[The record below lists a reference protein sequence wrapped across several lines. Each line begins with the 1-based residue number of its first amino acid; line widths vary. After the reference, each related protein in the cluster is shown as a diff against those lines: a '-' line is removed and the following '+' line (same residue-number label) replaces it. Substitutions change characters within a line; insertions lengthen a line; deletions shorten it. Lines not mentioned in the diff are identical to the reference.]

1 MGDQGGSG
9 SGGRQARVAVF
20 SLHTSPLDQPGTGD
34 SGGMN
39 VYIRAVAERLAAQG
53 VQVDVFTRCRGRGV
67 PDVEEVL
74 PGHRL
79 IQVQA
84 GPCAPVPKDDLP
96 RFLPAF
102 LGSVLR
108 RQRREGAGYDVV
120 HSHYWLS
127 GWVGRSAKEI
137 WGAPLVA
144 SFHTLGKVK
153 NFSRSR
159 DEGPEPGARLAGEER
174 VIRHADRI
182 LSATP
187 AEAAHLVGLYGA
199 DPE

>member
-1 MGDQGGSG
+1 MGGHERAGTGGPT
-9 SGGRQARVAVF
+9 RARVAVF

-39 VYIRAVAERLAAQG
+39 VYIRTVAERLAAHG
-53 VQVDVFTRCRGRGV
+53 VQVDVFTRCRGRDV
-67 PDVEEVL
+67 PEIQEIL

-84 GPCAPVPKDDLP
+84 GPCAPVPKDELP
-96 RFLPAF
+96 RFLPPF
-102 LGSVLR
+102 LGRVLE
-108 RQRREGAGYDVV
+108 RQRHEGAAYDVV

-137 WGAPLVA
+137 WGVPLVA

-153 NFSRSR
+153 NFALARG
-159 DEGPEPGARLAGEER
+159 EG
-174 VIRHADRI
+174 
-182 LSATP
+182 
-187 AEAAHLVGLYGA
+187 
-199 DPE
+199 